1 MLSRVLAAIALS
13 AALVSGAAIALLRT
27 EYVGTNLCGY
37 AIATI
42 EEASAAKVKVD
53 RCTVDPTRGQLVIDG
68 LTVGDPGGRLQVR
81 AARVFVH
88 VVVRPLLQRV
98 RLERLEIDHAEVKMA
113 LDQSGPARPRSAAA
127 EHQCLPEALDRFELG
142 RVQVRKASLELT
154 SGSEQ
159 LIVPRIDA
167 QIHGKGDALKVAL
180 RTRGG
185 SVHEGA
191 ATVPLRSVRADANV
205 DLRGAGK
212 LDLVAADLA
221 TTDATAFVRGTLVD
235 LCRPRVEATARLRLN
250 DLGAL
255 SQQLIPGKLAGV
267 SGSLSADMKF
277 TLARGKPRA
286 TGDVRLRGGAL
297 EGFLPGDL
305 KARFDWTPARLSV
318 GSFELPVG
326 RGGVSG
332 SVELAFGEGL
342 PLSADLQIRDL
353 ELQELL
359 RRLTVPH
366 AWVLLKTSGHISV
379 AGKASPFGLHG
390 NASLDIPEFA
400 VLDRAYDSRKAKPQ
414 RVFEMAA
421 THLETGIAL
430 DPHRIALPGA
440 ALDVNGSK
448 VAVGGA
454 LNFDGR
460 EGLDLTA
467 TSDSV
472 RLSDLKGHVG
482 PVPWS
487 GTIALKGSVRGPY
500 GSPTIEGGAFIRDF
514 HLFDLALGNV
524 SGDARFQNLQLLL
537 TNVEGTKGATE
548 YAGRVALDLG
558 KPETP
563 IEAHLEVPRG
573 RVHDIVDALIAT
585 VPAFRPIEDAA
596 NVDGSISA
604 VVDAKGPAASPDAV
618 ASATFSDVNVFGQR
632 FTEGKAKATLDGKE
646 PRLQIEDLTLRRGNG
661 SVTLAGSFGPGFRL
675 EMDAKSQG
683 LTLQDVDAAA
693 SAKLSGPVEA
703 SLAIR
708 GVADHPIVEA
718 KASFKN
724 AVAGKAAVGD
734 GRASLSLD
742 GQALRWDAQVGPH
755 RLDGH
760 ATLEDG
766 SIPYT
771 ATLALR
777 FADLTG
783 YFQTF
788 LPDAELRGGAF
799 EADVSVSGDL
809 LRPADSE
816 GTAQVGKLAV
826 ERQEMIIENDGP
838 GEVSFGP
845 SGIEVKRLALRAPYT
860 SATLVGSRASS
871 GALALRLVASVD
883 GRLMKGLFSELE
895 HAAGTC
901 LVQATVGGTL
911 RAPTLLGNLRVE
923 NGEVRLR
930 GLPFAARD
938 MGGSISF
945 SQDALVI
952 DEMRGKLN
960 GGEVKVSGGMT
971 LSKLVPQKVD
981 LAAHIGEATLRLQ
994 DGLNATIEGD
1004 VTVYGPP
1011 LEPLVGG
1018 ALTLSRMT
1026 YTEDIDV
1033 ERSLLDFS
1041 RRPPAPRVLT
1051 RTALVPHFDLDVRL
1065 GRGVRIENNLA
1076 RADLRGEVKLTGTTR
1091 NLGLLGSVNT
1101 VHGVAQFRGNEFQIE
1116 QGVVT
1121 FTDRQRIRPSFDLQA
1136 VTRIKAAGS
1145 TDEFKIHLHGFGTPS
1160 EPHLALSSEPALPE
1174 ADVGF
1179 LLTFGFRPYNLEQ
1192 SNFNA
1197 TDSGLAIG
1205 VEALNKVT
1213 GFSEEVRRFIPKNTI
1228 LRDPNLD
1235 FTSDFSVATSRLEPM
1250 ARFRS
1255 HLLTDKID
1263 LRVLQNLSATQRRYR
1278 GVLGYQLSDA
1288 LSGQLQ
1294 IDNEHLTTTGTD
1306 FGADLKFKWEGD

>member
-1 MLSRVLAAIALS
+1 M
-13 AALVSGAAIALLRT
+13 
-27 EYVGTNLCGY
+27 
-37 AIATI
+37 
-42 EEASAAKVKVD
+42 
-53 RCTVDPTRGQLVIDG
+53 
-68 LTVGDPGGRLQVR
+68 
-81 AARVFVH
+81 
-88 VVVRPLLQRV
+88 
-98 RLERLEIDHAEVKMA
+98 
-113 LDQSGPARPRSAAA
+113 
-127 EHQCLPEALDRFELG
+127 
-142 RVQVRKASLELT
+142 
-154 SGSEQ
+154 
-159 LIVPRIDA
+159 
-167 QIHGKGDALKVAL
+167 
-180 RTRGG
+180 
-185 SVHEGA
+185 
-191 ATVPLRSVRADANV
+191 
-205 DLRGAGK
+205 
-212 LDLVAADLA
+212 
-221 TTDATAFVRGTLVD
+221 
-235 LCRPRVEATARLRLN
+235 
-250 DLGAL
+250 
-255 SQQLIPGKLAGV
+255 
-267 SGSLSADMKF
+267 
-277 TLARGKPRA
+277 
-286 TGDVRLRGGAL
+286 
-297 EGFLPGDL
+297 
-305 KARFDWTPARLSV
+305 
-318 GSFELPVG
+318 
-326 RGGVSG
+326 
-332 SVELAFGEGL
+332 
-342 PLSADLQIRDL
+342 
-353 ELQELL
+353 
-359 RRLTVPH
+359 PH
-366 AWVLLKTSGHISV
+366 AWVLLKTSGHISL

-414 RVFEMAA
+414 RMFEMAA
-421 THLETGIAL
+421 THLDTGIAL

-448 VAVGGA
+448 VAIGGA
-454 LNFDGR
+454 LNFDSR

-467 TSDSV
+467 ASDSV

-482 PVPWS
+482 PVAWD
-487 GTIALKGSVRGPY
+487 GTLALKGSVRGPY

-514 HLFDLALGNV
+514 HLFNLALGNV
-524 SGDARFQNLQLLL
+524 SGDARFQDLQLRL
-537 TNVEGTKGATE
+537 TNLKGTKGETE
-548 YAGRVALDLG
+548 YLGRVALDLG

-563 IEAHLEVPRG
+563 MEAHLEVPRG
-573 RVHDIVDALIAT
+573 RVHDIVGALVAT
-585 VPAFRPIEDAA
+585 VPAFRMIEAS
-596 NVDGSISA
+596 VDGSISA
-604 VVDAKGPAASPDAV
+604 VVDAKGPAASPDGEGR
-618 ASATFSDVNVFGQR
+618 ATLSDVDVFGQR
-632 FTEGKAKATLDGKE
+632 FTRGEAKATLYDTE
-646 PRLQIEDLTLRRGNG
+646 PRLQVENLTLRRGNG
-661 SVTLAGSFGPGFRL
+661 AVTLAGSFGPGFRL
-675 EMDAKSQG
+675 EMDAKTQG

-693 SAKLSGPVEA
+693 AAKLSGPVEA
-703 SLAIR
+703 SATIR

-718 KASFKN
+718 KASFQG
-724 AVAGKAAVGD
+724 AMAGKAAVGD

-766 SIPYT
+766 SVPYT

-777 FADLTG
+777 FADLSG

-788 LPDAELRGGAF
+788 LPEAELRGGAF

-809 LRPADSE
+809 LRPSDSE
-816 GTAQVGKLAV
+816 GTAQVGKLAI
-826 ERQEMIIENDGP
+826 ERQEMTIENDGP
-838 GEVSFGP
+838 GELAFGP
-845 SGIEVKRLALRAPYT
+845 GGIEVKRLALRAPYT
-860 SATLVGSRASS
+860 SATLTGSRAAS
-871 GALALRLVASVD
+871 GALDLRLVASVD

-911 RAPTLLGNLRVE
+911 RAPTLLGNLHVE
-923 NGEVRLR
+923 NGEARLR
-930 GLPFAARD
+930 GLPFAARE

-994 DGLNATIEGD
+994 DGLNASIEGD

-1065 GRGVRIENNLA
+1065 GRNVRIENNLA
-1076 RADLRGEVKLTGTTR
+1076 RADLRGEVKVTGTTR

-1136 VTRIKAAGS
+1136 VTRIKSAGNA
-1145 TDEFKIHLHGFGTPS
+1145 DEYKIHLHGFGTPS

-1197 TDSGLAIG
+1197 ADSGLAIG

-1213 GFSEEVRRFIPKNTI
+1213 GFSDEVRRFIPKNTI

-1294 IDNEHLTTTGTD
+1294 IDNEHLTTGTD
-1306 FGADLKFKWEGD
+1306 FGADLKFKWEGE